1 MPLDEYRTDIPPTPD
16 YPGLDGYGRQESV
29 IGSLSDIGGQQGG
42 VADIGLPNE
51 YELPQSIFPSR
62 QMGTNPMTI
71 IPLFNPDNATL
82 ALYKSQGALV
92 LPVSEAHRYARMAQV
107 SGMGSFWSGLWSG
120 VTWPFKTVWKGASWL
135 VVQPIHGFK
144 WVYNQAKKQYELV
157 KDQQTELQVAD
168 PTPKPSTMDTIMGY
182 LKNPLVLGAIAA
194 LGWVG
199 WRYYKGE
206 PIIPQFKSNPLKRFK
221 RRIKRH
227 IRPRRRI
234 IKFEESDEGDEDD
247 GEDEGNE
254 E

>member
-1 MPLDEYRTDIPPTPD
+1 MPLNDYRTDIPPTPD
-16 YPGLDGYGRQESV
+16 YPGLDGYASKESV
-29 IGSLSDIGGQQGG
+29 IGNLSDIGGQQGG

-82 ALYKSQGALV
+82 AHYKASGALV
-92 LPVSEAHRYARMAQV
+92 LPVGEAHRYARMAQV

-120 VTWPFKTVWKGASWL
+120 ITWPFKTVWKGASWL

-144 WVYNQAKKQYELV
+144 WVYNQAKKQYELIKEGEQANLPV
-157 KDQQTELQVAD
+157 VIPET
-168 PTPKPSTMDTIMGY
+168 KPSTMDLIMSY

-199 WRYYKGE
+199 WRYYKGQ
-206 PIIPQFKSNPLKRFK
+206 PIIPQFKANPFKRFK
-221 RRIKRH
+221 RRMKRH
-227 IRPRRRI
+227 IRPRKRI
-234 IKFEESDEGDEDD
+234 IKFEESDEGDNE
-247 GEDEGNE
+247 GEDEE
-254 E
+254 